1 MAIDTQIIRWLDP
14 NARTLKL
21 TITWTSHVSNGNVS
35 EAISAANMKM
45 ILGKNLAHFV
55 TDPGPTA
62 PDDNY
67 NFTLLDAYGVDILG
81 GEGLLRDTINS
92 EQGIPAL
99 KSGVYGDRIIDT
111 ALTFTIDTAG
121 NSKQGKVILYF
132 RW

>member
-1 MAIDTQIIRWLDP
+1 MAIEQTIRWLDP

-21 TITWTSHVSNGNVS
+21 TINWTSNGGGIS
-35 EAISAANMKM
+35 EAISAANMKVL
-45 ILGKNLAHFV
+45 LGKNLAHFV
-55 TDPGPTA
+55 TDPGSPA

-81 GEGLLRDTINS
+81 GEGLLRHTTTS
-92 EQGIPAL
+92 QQGVPAL
-99 KSGVYGDRIIDT
+99 KSGVYGDRIIDA

-121 NSKQGKVILYF
+121 GSKKGTAILYF